1 MGRVNDDMADPKNI
15 LERTYF
21 SATESIALE
30 TTAEE
35 IGISKSALL
44 RLAFLRFLRDR
55 RTTQSCADAGLIDRP
70 SGDDCGP
77 TSRG

>member
-1 MGRVNDDMADPKNI
+1 MADPKNI

-44 RLAFLRFLRDR
+44 RLAFLRFLRER
-55 RTTQSCADAGLIDRP
+55 RTAQSCAEAGLID
-70 SGDDCGP
+70 SANGDDSGL
-77 TSRG
+77 R